1 MGKPDIEGEIPVREI
16 AEPPGRCLSTAGHEK
31 PCRNPGRPRS
41 KAKYEIRPI
50 EQKYREGKAKRTPAR
65 GVKQNLK
72 PRTHNMSKP
81 GQPGDGVPFVE

>member
-1 MGKPDIEGEIPVREI
+1 LGKPDREGEIPVREM
-16 AEPPGRCLSTAGHEK
+16 ARSPGRYLSTAGHEK
-31 PCRNPGRPRS
+31 PCRKPGRPRS

-72 PRTHNMSKP
+72 PQTRNMSKP
-81 GQPGDGVPFVE
+81 GRLGDGVPFVE